1 MLEQAA
7 QKIETMLLNRE
18 AFHPF
23 PKYGEAGWDALPE
36 EAKRVL
42 VNRAELLAEKD
53 WPALPATRYM
63 DFVKNGDRSRY
74 EAVYFE
80 RRIRLRCLTAAE
92 CVERKGRFL
101 DAIIDGVW
109 AVCEETTWAVPAHSA
124 AFKPADQGLVD
135 ITRDRVTLDLFAAE
149 TGANLAWILYL
160 IGDELNRAC
169 DAISRR
175 VEYEI
180 ARRVTGPFLEFDD
193 FWWMGLAHERPVN
206 NWNPWINENVI
217 SCALVAERDE
227 ARRAAIV
234 KKACVSA
241 QRFLDNYA
249 PDGGCDEGPSYFTV
263 AGASLIDIL
272 EQLYLATDGRIDL
285 FGEPLIQ
292 NMANYI
298 RRVHIADDWFVNFAD
313 APAHLTGVA
322 EEALLRLARRTGND
336 ALRDFCR
343 MRMARHRDRRPYR
356 FLTHSYQCAFRA
368 LAALFDWD
376 EAAYDGAKDVAS
388 LSGWFGGIQVA
399 AARAKEDSFDGLFL
413 AAKGG
418 HNAESHNH
426 NDVGNYVIYAGG
438 KPALVDAGVGTYT
451 KKTFSDR
458 RYEIWTMQSGWHN
471 TAVINGQDQ
480 KNGRAYAAR
489 DVEYSDDGK
498 TMRLSLDMRDAY
510 GPEADAVSYRRLFTF
525 DRAEGRVTVHDDVT
539 LSACREPV
547 RLPLLC
553 AEEPVI
559 GQGEARIGALR
570 LRFDPALFTARAE
583 EKPLA
588 DDRLET
594 GWGRKSLW
602 RLTFTRAA
610 CAEKDEW
617 TLEYDMGE

>member
-7 QKIETMLLNRE
+7 KQIETMLLNRE

-169 DAISRR
+169 DAIPRR

-180 ARRVTGPFLEFDD
+180 ARRVTGPFLKFDD
-193 FWWMGLAHERPVN
+193 FWWMGLTDDRPVN

-217 SCALVAERDE
+217 SCALVAEKDE

-559 GQGEARIGALR
+559 GQGEARIGALC
-570 LRFDPALFTARAE
+570 LRFDPALFTASAE

-602 RLTFTRAA
+602 RLTLIRTA
-610 CAEKDEW
+610 CAEKDGW